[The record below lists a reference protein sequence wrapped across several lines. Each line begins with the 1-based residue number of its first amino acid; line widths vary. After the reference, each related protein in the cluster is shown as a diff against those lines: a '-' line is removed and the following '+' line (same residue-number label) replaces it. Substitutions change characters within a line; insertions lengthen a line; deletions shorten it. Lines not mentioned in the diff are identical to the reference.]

1 MRFRPLRPASA
12 PDSALIA
19 VADPPETMRAAVID
33 ATGGVE
39 VLHEASV
46 PVPSPVLSELLVRV
60 VAAGINP
67 IDAKTRIGRRRRG
80 INRVVSCDSGIRLQ
94 RHRREVAVRVPSP
107 ATRHSCLRH
116 AAVPAVRG

>member
-67 IDAKTRIGRRRRG
+67 IDAKTRSGADTGRLARMVVTPGPAPR
-80 INRVVSCDSGIRLQ
+80 ISSERVTSR
-94 RHRREVAVRVPSP
+94 SP
-107 ATRHSCLRH
+107 FELLSSSPPRSSR
-116 AAVPAVRG
+116 